1 MRPAKRFRAE
11 TNKCGATYLDLLIL
25 NRCESAVICGFFYL
39 FERNLVSGAVRLHVS
54 HAVCAPTRHARGR
67 GASLLTAFAELEP
80 LCQSTTGLAL
90 HDELLA
96 VPTEG
101 ANADD
106 LHGQA
111 KAIRQ
116 KAGDA
121 SATDMAGGSV

>member
-1 MRPAKRFRAE
+1 MGGAVRPVGGRTQR
-11 TNKCGATYLDLLIL
+11 LIS
-25 NRCESAVICGFFYL
+25 REVASAFL
-39 FERNLVSGAVRLHVS
+39 ASALRPLHLSGAVRLHVS

-80 LCQSTTGLAL
+80 LCQSATGLAL